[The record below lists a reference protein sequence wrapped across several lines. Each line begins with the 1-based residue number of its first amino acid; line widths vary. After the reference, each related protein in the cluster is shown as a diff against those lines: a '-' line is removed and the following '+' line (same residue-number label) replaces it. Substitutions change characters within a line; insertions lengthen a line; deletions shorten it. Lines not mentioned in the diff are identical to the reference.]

1 MNFAEPQVKSY
12 RIQCSKIKHFLP
24 SGTIMTAYSEPA
36 ILGSLAA
43 LFDGKTMDRKR
54 LGIQFLW
61 SLLLALLVYIGLI
74 VYGDWRQLTTLLAGF
89 PWMWLPPVLALTL
102 VNFGVRLLKW
112 HWYLRLIRTPISFGQ
127 SARIYGISFL
137 MMMTPGK
144 VGEFVRAFMVRNVSG
159 TPVSVV
165 APVVLAERMTDGL
178 AMILLAGIGLLAI
191 ADETIRLAAVAA
203 LLVIAAIIVAI
214 QIRPLA
220 LWCLALGHRIPLV
233 NRFADKLAAFYESS
247 YFLLQPKYLVTSV
260 LIGLFSWTS
269 QGLAFFLVMLGF
281 GVTPGVDTMLTSVSA
296 FNMSTVVGAV
306 VATPGGLGGVE
317 SSLAALSIQ
326 LLGLSRPA
334 AAAAALLIRFAT
346 LWFGVAIGLLCLAL
360 WPHLL
365 TTQKNPNVEEQVV

>member
-1 MNFAEPQVKSY
+1 
-12 RIQCSKIKHFLP
+12 
-24 SGTIMTAYSEPA
+24 
-36 ILGSLAA
+36 
-43 LFDGKTMDRKR
+43 MDRRR
-54 LGIQFLW
+54 LGVQLLW

-74 VYGDWRQLTTLLAGF
+74 VYGDWRQLSALLADF
-89 PWMWLPPVLALTL
+89 PWGWLAPTLALTL

-159 TPVSVV
+159 APVSVV

-178 AMILLAGIGLLAI
+178 AMILLAGIGLLAVDD
-191 ADETIRLAAVAA
+191 ARIRLAAVTA
-203 LLVIAAIIVAI
+203 LVAIAAIIVAI

-220 LWCLALGHRIPLV
+220 LWCLGLGHRLPLV
-233 NRFADKLAAFYESS
+233 NRFADKLSAFYESS
-247 YFLLQPKYLVTSV
+247 YFLLQPKYLVASV
-260 LIGLFSWTS
+260 LIGVFSWAS
-269 QGLAFFLVMLGF
+269 QGLAFYLVLLGF
-281 GVTPGVDTMLTSVSA
+281 GAVAGVGAMLTSISA

-346 LWFGVAIGLLCLAL
+346 LWFGVAIGLVSLAL

-365 TTQKNPNVEEQVV
+365 TTQKKPETKAQEV

>member
-1 MNFAEPQVKSY
+1 
-12 RIQCSKIKHFLP
+12 
-24 SGTIMTAYSEPA
+24 
-36 ILGSLAA
+36 
-43 LFDGKTMDRKR
+43 MDRKR
-54 LGIQFLW
+54 LGVQFLW

-74 VYGDWRQLTTLLAGF
+74 VYGDWRQLSVLLADF
-89 PWMWLPPVLALTL
+89 PWWWLPPTLGLTL

-159 TPVSVV
+159 TPFSVV

-178 AMILLAGIGLLAI
+178 AMILLAGLGLLAI
-191 ADETIRLAAVAA
+191 DEGSIRLAAVTA
-203 LLVIAAIIVAI
+203 LLVIALIIVAI
-214 QIRPLA
+214 QVRPLA
-220 LWCLALGHRIPLV
+220 LWCLALGHRLPLV

-247 YFLLQPKYLVTSV
+247 YFLLKPKYLFTSV
-260 LIGLFSWTS
+260 LIGVVSWAS
-269 QGLAFFLVMLGF
+269 QGLGFYLVLLGF
-281 GVTPGVDTMLTSVSA
+281 GAEASVGSMLTAVSA

-326 LLGLSRPA
+326 LLDLSRPA
-334 AAAAALLIRFAT
+334 AAAAALVIRFAT
-346 LWFGVAIGLLCLAL
+346 LWFGVAIGLISLAL
-360 WPHLL
+360 WPQLL
-365 TTQKNPNVEEQVV
+365 TVQKSKVVEEPEAHA